1 MMRIVKVGKE
11 IRLTMTNEE
20 KAEITERNSL
30 ELHIGYLNVLQQDIS
45 KVLTELLPKVKKKNG
60 FK

>member
-1 MMRIVKVGKE
+1 MRIEKIGKE

-30 ELHIGYLNVLQQDIS
+30 DLHIGYLNVLQQDIS

-60 FK
+60 YK

>member
-1 MMRIVKVGKE
+1 MRIVKVGKE

-30 ELHIGYLNVLQQDIS
+30 DLHIGYLNVLQQDIS

-60 FK
+60 YK

>member
-1 MMRIVKVGKE
+1 MRIVKVGNQ

-30 ELHIGYLNVLQQDIS
+30 DMHIGYLNVLQQDIS
-45 KVLTELLPKVKKKNG
+45 KVLTELLPKVKKVK
-60 FK
+60 KK

>member
-1 MMRIVKVGKE
+1 MRIVKIGKE

-30 ELHIGYLNVLQQDIS
+30 DLHIGYLNVLQQDIS

-60 FK
+60 YK

>member
-1 MMRIVKVGKE
+1 MRIVKVGNQ

-30 ELHIGYLNVLQQDIS
+30 DMHVGYLNVLQQDIS
-45 KVLTELLPKVKKKNG
+45 KVLTELLPKVKKVRK
-60 FK
+60 K

>member
-1 MMRIVKVGKE
+1 MRIVKVGKE

-30 ELHIGYLNVLQQDIS
+30 DLHIGYLNVLQQDIS
-45 KVLTELLPKVKKKNG
+45 KVLTELLPKVKNKNG

>member
-1 MMRIVKVGKE
+1 MRIVKVGKE

-30 ELHIGYLNVLQQDIS
+30 DLHIGYLNVLQQDIS
-45 KVLTELLPKVKKKNG
+45 KILTELLPKVKKKNG
-60 FK
+60 Y

>member
-1 MMRIVKVGKE
+1 MRIVKVGKE

-20 KAEITERNSL
+20 KAEIKERNSL
-30 ELHIGYLNVLQQDIS
+30 DLHIGYLNVLQQDIS